1 VTARNV
7 RYALAL
13 LVGLATLTGAA
24 LGIARLL
31 ALVPLARDN
40 VVLFVAVSLL
50 LVFLVILVARY
61 LSLMWLGYLHH
72 LEARVAEPVPQ
83 GVYFPPV
90 TILVPAYNEGA
101 VIGAA
106 IRSLLEL
113 DYEAF
118 EVLVIDDGS
127 TDDTREVVQALE
139 GRHGDAV
146 VRLVSKGN
154 GGKASALN
162 TGIALARHEYVLAMD
177 GDSRLA
183 PETLRAAMRH
193 FSDARVAAVA
203 GNVKVVNRR
212 RLWARLQA
220 LEYIEGLNMARRAQ
234 GFLRAVNIIPGPIG
248 IFRRDVL
255 LEVGGYDTD
264 TYAEDAD
271 LTLKL
276 LTAGWHIVYEDRA
289 VAWTEAPER
298 LLDLLKQRYRWTRGI
313 LQALRKRAAW
323 LFLPR
328 HGLQVWLSLNLMLF
342 EAVIWPAVNIV
353 GNLLFAVVAI
363 AHGAGEMVLFWFLLL
378 TLLDIVAA
386 AYTVAMEE
394 EDLALVPLAV
404 VYRFVFIN
412 IIDVAKL
419 LATVEEFLGVRMS
432 WGKLE
437 RAGRL

>member
-1 VTARNV
+1 
-7 RYALAL
+7 
-13 LVGLATLTGAA
+13 
-24 LGIARLL
+24 
-31 ALVPLARDN
+31 
-40 VVLFVAVSLL
+40 
-50 LVFLVILVARY
+50 
-61 LSLMWLGYLHH
+61 
-72 LEARVAEPVPQ
+72 
-83 GVYFPPV
+83 
-90 TILVPAYNEGA
+90 
-101 VIGAA
+101 
-106 IRSLLEL
+106 
-113 DYEAF
+113 
-118 EVLVIDDGS
+118 
-127 TDDTREVVQALE
+127 
-139 GRHGDAV
+139 
-146 VRLVSKGN
+146 
-154 GGKASALN
+154 
-162 TGIALARHEYVLAMD
+162 
-177 GDSRLA
+177 
-183 PETLRAAMRH
+183 
-193 FSDARVAAVA
+193 
-203 GNVKVVNRR
+203 
-212 RLWARLQA
+212 
-220 LEYIEGLNMARRAQ
+220 
-234 GFLRAVNIIPGPIG
+234 
-248 IFRRDVL
+248 VL

-353 GNLLFAVVAI
+353 GNLLFAIVAI

-378 TLLDIVAA
+378 TMLDIVAA

-394 EDLALVPLAV
+394 EDLSLVPLAV